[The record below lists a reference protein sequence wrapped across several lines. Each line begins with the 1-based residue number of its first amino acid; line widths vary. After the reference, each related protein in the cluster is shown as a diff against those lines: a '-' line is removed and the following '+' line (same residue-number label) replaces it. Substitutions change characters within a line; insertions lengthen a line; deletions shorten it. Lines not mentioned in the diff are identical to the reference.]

1 MHEGRTSSAVRPRGS
16 IHLQATVDVPAAG
29 TTTYTLE
36 CGQVGGGTG
45 FITNPNLS
53 GIYLPNRY

>member
-1 MHEGRTSSAVRPRGS
+1 M
-16 IHLQATVDVPAAG
+16 QATVDVPAAG